1 MTHEQKVIRLQTWWM
16 GELKKLTQTVMNTEA
31 KRQEKEKQKAYKELE
46 EYRSE
51 DEILDAYGFGCITE
65 RKKDRLI
72 DLWMKRE
79 YENTE
84 DPLYRMKLEML
95 QDFYQQAKQI
105 AMANGAEEKEG
116 EQHE

>member
-1 MTHEQKVIRLQTWWM
+1 
-16 GELKKLTQTVMNTEA
+16 
-31 KRQEKEKQKAYKELE
+31 
-46 EYRSE
+46 
-51 DEILDAYGFGCITE
+51 
-65 RKKDRLI
+65 
-72 DLWMKRE
+72 MKRE

-116 EQHE
+116 EQDE